1 MLNFKQFI
9 IESET
14 TLEYH
19 EQLNPMIWK
28 DDAIKP
34 EVRKHLLK
42 IADAWREF
50 ANIPSKAVK
59 DILLTG
65 GNANYNYTKFSDLD
79 VHLLVDKKKI
89 ADCEK
94 VILDDYLK
102 DKKALWAL
110 NHDIKIYGYTV
121 ELYAQDIDEAT
132 SSNQGVFSL
141 KQNEWISKPKK
152 VSINLKDT
160 YLLKKIKTLK
170 GTIDYFISSK
180 CDDVKKLEEFKEKM
194 RQMRSSAIK
203 SGGEFSIENLAFKE
217 LRNRGYLDR
226 LTNYIKNLEDT
237 KFGL

>member
-1 MLNFKQFI
+1 
-9 IESET
+9 
-14 TLEYH
+14 
-19 EQLNPMIWK
+19 
-28 DDAIKP
+28 
-34 EVRKHLLK
+34 
-42 IADAWREF
+42 
-50 ANIPSKAVK
+50 
-59 DILLTG
+59 
-65 GNANYNYTKFSDLD
+65 
-79 VHLLVDKKKI
+79 
-89 ADCEK
+89 
-94 VILDDYLK
+94 
-102 DKKALWAL
+102 
-110 NHDIKIYGYTV
+110 V

-180 CDDVKKLEEFKEKM
+180 CDDVKKLEKFKEKM